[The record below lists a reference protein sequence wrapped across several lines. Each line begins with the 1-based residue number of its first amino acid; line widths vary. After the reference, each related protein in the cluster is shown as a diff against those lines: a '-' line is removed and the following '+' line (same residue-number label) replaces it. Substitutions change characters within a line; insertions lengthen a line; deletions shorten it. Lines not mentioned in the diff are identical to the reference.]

1 MRAPGEYLEMTILA
15 TVKVSKGFRVRIPK
29 EARELLELEEGDEI
43 VFFTVE
49 EMLGRVCFR
58 KASSK

>member
-1 MRAPGEYLEMTILA
+1 MTILA
-15 TVKVSKGFRVRIPK
+15 TAKVSKGFRVTIPK
-29 EARELLELEEGDEI
+29 EARELLELEEDDEI

-49 EMLGRVCFR
+49 GLLGRVCFR